1 MKHALLLFLSA
12 DRLHAQVMSAGK
24 ISLSRNFIDTAEGRS
39 DFSAFLKSV
48 KCPAY
53 LLTDLIEE
61 DFRHEVVPHLSG
73 KSRSALFQRKFDQF
87 YRGTPFHQATL
98 LQRQKTGRRDDEILF
113 SALTNPSLITPW
125 LNIMLAMNTPLVG
138 IFSVPQISSPL
149 VKDHPSKHL
158 LLISWEKFSGL
169 RQSYFSDHRLQIS
182 RLTPLSDEQSFTTA
196 VIKELSRT
204 YVYLKSLSLLP
215 AGQTLDVRILCH
227 ANDINALK
235 SQLPQNDDMRYD
247 FADIVNVGKLQK
259 IDHQFADSDAS
270 QIFLHQLASS
280 KPKSD
285 YANDEHTH
293 FYNLWIFRRA
303 LNWGSGVLLLISL
316 FWAAANVI
324 QNSGND
330 EETLLLESQ
339 ANRILQEVEML
350 TQNLP
355 KTEALPIDMKS
366 AVTIMSKLDQYQPSS
381 ITQLHNVST
390 SLNLFPK
397 IQLGNIGWRTD
408 SNEPIADNTNAEF
421 PAQVITLQGNLN
433 GFNGNYRDALTYLE
447 RFQIDIGKRGY
458 QVEVLSKP
466 LDISS
471 TANLA
476 DQRDTNE
483 NPLRFT
489 LKLAWRPAL

>member
-48 KCPAY
+48 KCKAY

-98 LQRQKTGRRDDEILF
+98 LQRQTTGRRDDEILF

-125 LNIMLAMNTPLVG
+125 LDIMLAMKTPLVG

-182 RLTPLSDEQSFTTA
+182 RLTPLSEEQSFITA

-227 ANDINALK
+227 SNDINALK

-247 FADIVNVGKLQK
+247 FADIVSVGNIHK
-259 IDHQFADSDAS
+259 IDHQFTDSDAS
-270 QIFLHQLASS
+270 QIFLHQLISS
-280 KPKSD
+280 KLKSD
-285 YANDEHTH
+285 YANDQHKH

-303 LNWGSGVLLLISL
+303 LNWGSGGLLLISIFL
-316 FWAAANVI
+316 ALANVI

-339 ANRILQEVEML
+339 ADRIMQEVEML

-355 KTEALPIDMKS
+355 KTEVLPIDMKS
-366 AVTIMSKLDQYQPSS
+366 AVTVMGKLDQYQPSS

-397 IQLGNIGWRTD
+397 IQLSNIDWLTD

-421 PAQVITLQGNLN
+421 PAQVITLRGNLK

-471 TANLA
+471 SASLAN
-476 DQRDTNE
+476 QRDTNE